1 MAELLEFLTTLFIGL
16 WVALMAVAWVRFEKL
31 PHGRSLYIAAWF
43 WPLLLVDDLLRLTG
57 PGQWKAILSGAFGFM
72 PVLMMVLIVSMVYP
86 LLREK
91 PMRWKP
97 LLWLGVGIVA
107 ACQIPVLILAPV
119 DKMNLLMQQPIG
131 QPLANL
137 PVYLVYWLS
146 GMFIVAM
153 GIKLVELMQAYQRT
167 LSEQVVD
174 INYYRVPTIIGLT
187 ATLVGLGFAAI
198 VLTTMVAFNFVQFT
212 WWQTTIHYSYAL
224 VFLMVLILLLE
235 RRRFSPSPLD
245 MAQLAARKGDENAL
259 RYILAKA
266 EKAMIERKAY
276 KVIGLRI
283 RQLADAADVE
293 PTTLAIATHRL
304 LNRNFRAFVYHY
316 RLEYAKKVLM
326 RTDSKVSAVAKR
338 LGFQSEKFLSDMFIK
353 YIEVMG
359 VKEANEFDDPI
370 DNAPD
375 NPLDDPVHDA
385 IKPRES
391 NSTT

>member
-1 MAELLEFLTTLFIGL
+1 MAELLEFLTSLFLGL

-31 PHGRSLYIAAWF
+31 PHGRQLYIAAWC
-43 WPLLLVDDLLRLTG
+43 WPLLLVDDLLRFTG
-57 PGQWKAILSGAFGFM
+57 IVQWKAVLTGAFSFV
-72 PVLMMVLIVSMVYP
+72 PVMMMALIVSMVYP

-97 LLWLGVGIVA
+97 LLWAGVGVVI
-107 ACQIPVLILAPV
+107 ACQIPLLLLSPS
-119 DKMNLLMQQPIG
+119 DKLNLLVNQPVG
-131 QPLANL
+131 QPLAN
-137 PVYLVYWLS
+137 VSIYLTYWLS
-146 GMFIVAM
+146 GIFIVAM
-153 GIKLVELMQAYQRT
+153 GIKLVDLMQAYQHT

-187 ATLVGLGFAAI
+187 ATLVGLGFGAI
-198 VLTTMVAFNFVQFT
+198 VLTTMVAFNFVQFSY
-212 WWQTTIHYSYAL
+212 WQTTIHYSYAM

-245 MAQLAARKGDENAL
+245 MQALSARKGDENQL
-259 RYILAKA
+259 RYVLARA
-266 EKAMIERKAY
+266 EKAMIDRKAY

-283 RQLADAADVE
+283 RQLADAADVDS
-293 PTTLAIATHRL
+293 TTLAIATHRL

-326 RTDSKVSAVAKR
+326 RTDSKVSAVARR

-359 VKEANEFDDPI
+359 VKDANEFDDPI
-370 DNAPD
+370 DNIPD

-385 IKPRES
+385 MKPRA
-391 NSTT
+391 NKQPT